1 MKYYV
6 TWMYKHSKKPTCIF
20 QSDYIDG
27 AAALIIAEDLEKT
40 GRAHEITFVD
50 EKDIKWSKKELKKL
64 LEEVKEEPQEVTV
77 FFDGGFDREEKLA
90 GIGVIVYYKQNNKYY
105 RIRQNNLLEQL
116 ETNNE
121 SEYAAFY
128 ESLRLLEEIG
138 VHHQTCTFKGD
149 SQVVLNQLS
158 GEWPC
163 FDDVLNR
170 WADRIE
176 DKIKKMGIN
185 PIYDPISRKENKE
198 ADALATQALEG
209 TNINST
215 IELSTKEGI

>member
-6 TWMYKHSKKPTCIF
+6 TWMYRHSKKPTCIF

-27 AAALIIAEDLEKT
+27 EAALIIAEDLEKT

-50 EKDIKWSKKELKKL
+50 EKDLKWSKKELKKL
-64 LEEVKEEPQEVTV
+64 LEEVKGEPQGVTV

-90 GIGVIVYYKQNNKYY
+90 GIGVIVYYKQNNKHY

-128 ESLRLLEEIG
+128 ESLRLLDEIG

-149 SQVVLNQLS
+149 SQVVLNQLA

>member
-20 QSDYIDG
+20 QSDYIG
-27 AAALIIAEDLEKT
+27 GEAALIIAEDLEKT

-50 EKDIKWSKKELKKL
+50 EKDLKWSKKELKKL
-64 LEEVKEEPQEVTV
+64 LEEVKGEPQEVTV

-149 SQVVLNQLS
+149 SQVVLNQLA

>member
-1 MKYYV
+1 MKFYV
-6 TWMYKHSKKPTCIF
+6 TWKYKHSKKPTCIF

-40 GRAHEITFVD
+40 GRAHDLTFTD
-50 EKDIKWSKKELKKL
+50 EKELKWSKKELKKL
-64 LEEVKEEPQEVTV
+64 LEEVKEEPQDVTV
-77 FFDGGFDREEKLA
+77 FFDGGFDRTVQMA
-90 GIGVIVYYKQNNKYY
+90 SVGVIVYYKQNNKQY
-105 RIRQNNLLEQL
+105 RIRQNNRLEQL

-128 ESLRLLEEIG
+128 ESLRILEEIG

-163 FDDVLNR
+163 FDDVLNK

-176 DKIKKMGIN
+176 EKMKVMGIN
-185 PIYDPISRKENKE
+185 PLYAPISRKENKE

-209 TNINST
+209 TSINST
-215 IELSTKEGI
+215 IEISAKEDI

>member
-40 GRAHEITFVD
+40 GRAHEITFTD
-50 EKDIKWSKKELKKL
+50 EQDTKWSKKELKKL
-64 LEEVKEEPQEVTV
+64 LEEVKEEPQDITV
-77 FFDGGFDREEKLA
+77 FFDGGFDRKEKLA
-90 GIGVIVYYKQNNKYY
+90 GIGVIVYYQQNSKYY

-128 ESLRLLEEIG
+128 ESLRILEEIG

-163 FDDVLNR
+163 FDEVLNS

-176 DKIKKMGIN
+176 EKMKKMGIH
-185 PIYDPISRKENKE
+185 PHYIPISRKENKE
-198 ADALATQALEG
+198 ADTLATQALEG
-209 TNINST
+209 TNINSI
-215 IELSTKEGI
+215 IELSAKEGI